1 MALNAQ
7 IDWVTTIFY
16 VLGGLGIF
24 LYGIHK
30 MGDSLKLLAG
40 HRLKLLIEKTTNTP
54 LKGIFIGVFV
64 TVLLQTSSGTTA
76 LTVSLVR
83 AGLMSF
89 PQALGIILGANLGT
103 TATSFLIGLEIQRY
117 ALPVLAAGSFLI
129 LFAPSKRFK
138 RLGGVLLGFGMIFY
152 GLDLMGQALSVFVEQ
167 EFFRNALNLVS
178 DLPFLGVIVGAVLTA
193 IAHSSTAVIGILQQL
208 YTTGAMPLI
217 GAIAIVL
224 GSNIGTT
231 ITAILAALGG
241 STAAK
246 RTAAAHVIFNVVG
259 SVIFLIFIVP
269 YAMFIGWLQDVV
281 YDGRPSAMVVSFAH
295 IFFNLFNTIIM
306 YFFIS
311 RLAAVSE
318 KIFKSKPSDVTVDVD
333 SLQESLLKNSPILA
347 LENAKHV
354 IVSMGNV
361 ALLMYDTAVEYSFEN
376 DKKRLE
382 KGRELEE
389 LIDTVDSKVHN
400 YLVKVSHNLLDDDL
414 ADNQAAYVDTI
425 RDIERIADHCQ
436 NLFEFFEHRHETKKR
451 LSQEAEKELK
461 ALYDLTRETFA
472 LTLQSFIENNPDS
485 ARKILEYE
493 EAIDNMV
500 RQARKAHVQRCNLPE
515 SDCDDLLFVDIL
527 SNVERI
533 GDHCENIALNII
545 QKRRH
550 AGIVAPIQT

>member
-1 MALNAQ
+1 MINGQ
-7 IDWVTTIFY
+7 IDWLTLIFY
-16 VLGGLGIF
+16 VVGGLGIF

-54 LKGIFIGVFV
+54 LKGIFIGIFV

-89 PQALGIILGANLGT
+89 PQALGVVLGANLGT

-129 LFAPSKRFK
+129 LFAPPKRLK

-152 GLDLMGQALSVFVEQ
+152 GLDLMGEALSVFVEF
-167 EFFRNALNLVS
+167 EFFRNSLEFVS
-178 DLPFLGVIVGAVLTA
+178 EVPLLGVFVGAILTA

-246 RTAAAHVIFNVVG
+246 RTAAAHVIFNVGG
-259 SVIFLIFIVP
+259 SVIFLILIAP
-269 YAMFIGWLQDVV
+269 YALFIGWLQDVF
-281 YDGRPSAMVVSFAH
+281 YAGRPSAMVVSFAH

-306 YFFIS
+306 YFLIS
-311 RLAAVSE
+311 RLAALSE
-318 KIFKSKPSDVTVDVD
+318 KIIKSKTTDITVDTD
-333 SLQESLLKNSPILA
+333 ALQESLIKNSPALA

-354 IVSMGNV
+354 IMSMGDV
-361 ALLMYDTAVEYSFEN
+361 AQMMYDTAVEYSFHN

-389 LIDTVDSKVHN
+389 LIDTIDTRVHD
-400 YLVKVSHNLLDDDL
+400 YLVKLSHHLLDDDW
-414 ADNQAAYVDTI
+414 ADDQAAYVDTI

-436 NLFEFFEHRHETKKR
+436 NLFDFFEHRHETKKR
-451 LSQEAEKELK
+451 LSDDSEKELRN
-461 ALYDLTRETFA
+461 LYKLTKETLT
-472 LTLQSFIENNPDS
+472 LTLQAFKDNDPDTAS
-485 ARKILEYE
+485 KIPDFE
-493 EAIDNMV
+493 ESIDNLV
-500 RQARKAHVQRCNLPE
+500 RNARKAHVQRCNLPA

-533 GDHCENIALNII
+533 GDHCENIALNILH
-545 QKRRH
+545 KRRH
-550 AGIVAPIQT
+550 FEKTQPAKT